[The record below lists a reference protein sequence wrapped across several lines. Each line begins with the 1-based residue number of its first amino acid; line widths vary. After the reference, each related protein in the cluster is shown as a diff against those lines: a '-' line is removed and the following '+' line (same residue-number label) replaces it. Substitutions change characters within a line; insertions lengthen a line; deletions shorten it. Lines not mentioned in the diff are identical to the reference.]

1 MSSSTTPDID
11 PSLHVQVVNNFF
23 RPGHVTA
30 TPPEEAI
37 KRQKPVAGVQA
48 AYEYISPWT
57 RLLFTGHAPAAD
69 KLAKQTLP
77 AQEKPSDIHVT
88 RVKNK

>member
-1 MSSSTTPDID
+1 MSSSTTPDLD

-23 RPGHVTA
+23 TPGHVTA

-37 KRQKPVAGVQA
+37 KRQKPVTGVQA

-57 RLLFTGHAPAAD
+57 RLLFAGKPPSAE
-69 KLAKQTLP
+69 KLGKQTLTS
-77 AQEKPSDIHVT
+77 QEKPADIHVT